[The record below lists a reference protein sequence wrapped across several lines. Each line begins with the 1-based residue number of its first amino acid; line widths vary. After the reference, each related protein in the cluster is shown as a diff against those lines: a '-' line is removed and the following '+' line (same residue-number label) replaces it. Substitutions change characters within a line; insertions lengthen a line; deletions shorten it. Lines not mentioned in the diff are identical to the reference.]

1 MHGVLRA
8 CWCVRSIIL
17 CLLFDLCRFRLCAAK
32 RSFAPLNTDVK
43 MSPLNEAGRVWS
55 VIYLFGKLAHYQAAA
70 HLDSPQLPDLLIQIF
85 NSFHFL
91 LRLRQAIW
99 LVLWEQQDHNTKA
112 YRRREIMILHFQ
124 DFNWSVNNIRAF
136 SVLKWHFSSSSHW
149 LSRLT
154 ETESQLYIDVY
165 NYDRFQQA
173 CKNPAKRYVV
183 SDLHPSLPGFQR
195 IIRWYYV
202 SCGVPMHDDY
212 FSWSNSDNTWMFR
225 CGTISWSHVSD

>member
-70 HLDSPQLPDLLIQIF
+70 HLHSPQLPDLLIQIF
-85 NSFHFL
+85 NSLHFL

-99 LVLWEQQDHNTKA
+99 LVLWEQQDHNAKA

-136 SVLKWHFSSSSHW
+136 SVLKWHFSSSFVFNIFIALVIKTDRNWKSIIHW
-149 LSRLT
+149 CLQLWSLSAGL
-154 ETESQLYIDVY
+154 
-165 NYDRFQQA
+165 
-173 CKNPAKRYVV
+173 
-183 SDLHPSLPGFQR
+183 
-195 IIRWYYV
+195 
-202 SCGVPMHDDY
+202 
-212 FSWSNSDNTWMFR
+212 
-225 CGTISWSHVSD
+225 